1 MKCRHN
7 TCSFALSSHSEVR
20 NKL

>member
-1 MKCRHN
+1 MKSRHN
-7 TCSFALSSHSEVR
+7 KGSFALSSHSEVR